1 MSIYTQPYSWKEV
14 RIEITAAQ
22 TWAGWASSPESRGKR
37 PGQPQRLAAGV
48 CWVRGTRGGGPAP
61 SERGSG
67 LGACCATLHL
77 LSQPSNS
84 RHWVL
89 F

>member
-37 PGQPQRLAAGV
+37 PGAASAL
-48 CWVRGTRGGGPAP
+48 GG
-61 SERGSG
+61 RRVLGSG
-67 LGACCATLHL
+67 HTGWGASAFRERLGSWSLLCHIALAFAT
-77 LSQPSNS
+77 
-84 RHWVL
+84 
-89 F
+89 